1 MGALKVKCA
10 YRQCEAGHDQQ
21 RILLEVIHT
30 QLHQVVTAQRQVMGL
45 WPQTWHWP
53 KLEDRRVFYSD
64 VYDSQWGFGQRYGLG
79 GVVLV
84 EAVDEVE
91 HGLGV
96 ELVEGVAVHLA
107 GAEAGRSQS

>member
-1 MGALKVKCA
+1 M
-10 YRQCEAGHDQQ
+10 
-21 RILLEVIHT
+21 
-30 QLHQVVTAQRQVMGL
+30 
-45 WPQTWHWP
+45 
-53 KLEDRRVFYSD
+53 SD

-107 GAEAGRSQS
+107 GAEAGRSKS